1 MYEIA
6 CAELWQG
13 REDKCEALTSLRW
26 HQKIRIVDAR
36 AELPELL
43 DTTNLI
49 GFACDEGV
57 RRNQGRVGAADGP
70 NAIRSALKNLSYHSE
85 KTCFDLGTIIC
96 QGEGLEAAQTELG
109 EMVAAVLDQQGKA
122 VILGGGHEM
131 AWGSYLG
138 IEKFLDTQKQTAI
151 NKNPSLG
158 IINFDAHFDLRTPN
172 KQPNSGTPFYQIAE
186 KMGHEHFHYY
196 ALGINP
202 SANSAALFHY
212 AKTTNTQWVEDTECN
227 WANVLE
233 LHKSINDF
241 IAPLDYLHLSICMD
255 VFPAAYAPGVSAPAA
270 LGIEPALFFK
280 LLAKLQE
287 SCQAHNTQL
296 LLVDIAETNPRFDRA
311 EQTAKFAAR
320 IVSSLTDL

>member
-13 REDKCEALTSLRW
+13 REDKCEAHTSLRW
-26 HQKIRIVDAR
+26 HQEIKIVDAR
-36 AELPELL
+36 AALPKVP

-70 NAIRSALKNLSYHSE
+70 NAIRGALKNLSYHSK

-96 QGEGLEAAQTELG
+96 QGEELEAAQTELG
-109 EMVAAVLDQQGKA
+109 EMVAVVLAQQGKA

-138 IEKFLDTQKQTAI
+138 IEKFLQAHKHTTDKVT
-151 NKNPSLG
+151 PSLG

-172 KQPNSGTPFYQIAE
+172 KQPNSGTPFYQIAA
-186 KMGHEHFHYY
+186 KMGHKNFHYY
-196 ALGINP
+196 VLGSNP
-202 SANSAALFHY
+202 SANNTALFHY
-212 AKTTNTQWVEDTECN
+212 AEATNTQWVEDTDCN
-227 WANVLE
+227 WANVPE
-233 LHKSINDF
+233 LHESIDDF
-241 IAPLDYLHLSICMD
+241 IAPRDYLYLSICMD
-255 VFPAAYAPGVSAPAA
+255 AFPAAYAPGVSAPAA
-270 LGIEPALFFK
+270 LGIEPTLFFK

-287 SCQAHNTQL
+287 SCRTHNTTL

-311 EQTAKFAAR
+311 AQTAKFAAR
-320 IVSSLTDL
+320 IVTSLTDL